1 VPQPGGGTPTG
12 SEDDESGAA
21 ADNSL
26 GRLLTLCDGV
36 FAIAITLLTFDL
48 KLPDVGN
55 HPSDATL
62 RHALAHQSSGYY
74 SFALSFFLIS
84 RLWGR
89 HRRVMRAVVIS
100 HPRMIR
106 DTIWLLFVVASMPCR
121 TDLFGSH
128 ASTPI
133 ALSLYCL
140 FNAVAAL
147 LLIELNRTVR
157 KYELLDERADISLD
171 AKEKWD
177 SWRNVAVFI
186 LGVPAGYV
194 IGRNG
199 PWVLVLLAVPVR
211 FPRLARLTKRHRVPA
226 A

>member
-1 VPQPGGGTPTG
+1 M
-12 SEDDESGAA
+12 EDEESGGA

-48 KLPDVGN
+48 KVPDVGK
-55 HPSDATL
+55 HTSDAAL
-62 RHALAHQSSGYY
+62 RHALAQQSSTYL
-74 SFALSFFLIS
+74 SFGLSFFLVA

-89 HRRVMRAVVIS
+89 HRRVMRAVVAW
-100 HPRMIR
+100 HPLLVRE
-106 DTIWLLFVVASMPCR
+106 TLWLLFVVASMPFL

-133 ALSLYCL
+133 ALSLYSL
-140 FNAVAAL
+140 FNAAAAL
-147 LLIELNRTVR
+147 LLIQLDRSVR
-157 KYELLDERADISLD
+157 KYELVDHRADLSLND
-171 AKEKWD
+171 GEKRD

-186 LGVPAGYV
+186 LAVPAGYV

-199 PWVLVLLAVPVR
+199 PWVLLLLAVPIR
-211 FPRLARLTKRHRVPA
+211 FPRLKKLWRRLRAPA